1 MKKMLLL
8 STLGF
13 MISPL
18 INAQEAPSSR
28 LERIETTGLMVAGY
42 RETSVP
48 FSYLD
53 PYAPAGMGV
62 DLTFKVL
69 DAVREKLN
77 RPDIQL
83 RWNPVTLSTRLPMMT
98 SNTIDINCATDT
110 HTKEREALVDFSV
123 SYYLSELSGAVRS
136 DRLIN
141 SLQDL
146 AGLKISVARNTT
158 TTELLQETLGKDL
171 PFTVTY
177 YPTNRQA
184 LKAVHDEEADVY
196 INSDAIIGGELLRM
210 NSNSNLKIVGFGGE
224 PEPFACMLPKGD
236 QEFKAL
242 VDETFVKMMQSGEM
256 TAIYN
261 RWLVNPVHNYGASLH
276 IPMSHQLEL
285 LYQSPSD
292 QAFVK

>member
-8 STLGF
+8 STLSF
-13 MISPL
+13 IISPFAS
-18 INAQEAPSSR
+18 AQEAPASR
-28 LERIETTGLMVAGY
+28 LERIESTGIMVAGY

-69 DAVREKLN
+69 DAVREKLK

-83 RWNPVTLSTRLPMMT
+83 RWNPVTLSTRIPMMT

-123 SYYLSELSGAVRS
+123 SYYLSELSGTMRS
-136 DRLIN
+136 DMPIS

-146 AGLKISVARNTT
+146 KGLNISAARNTT
-158 TTELLQETLGKDL
+158 TTEMLKQMLGNTL
-171 PFTVTY
+171 PFTITY

-184 LKAVHDEEADVY
+184 LKAVHDGETDVF
-196 INSDAIIGGELLRM
+196 INSGAIIGGELLRLKD
-210 NSNSNLKIVGFGGE
+210 NSNMKIVGFGGD

-236 QEFKAL
+236 QDFKAL
-242 VDETFVKMMQSGEM
+242 VDETFTQMMQSGEM
-256 TAIYN
+256 SALYN
-261 RWLVNPVHNYGASLH
+261 RWFVYPVHNYGTSLH
-276 IPMSHQLEL
+276 IPMSSMQES
-285 LYQSPSD
+285 LYQNPSD